1 MKKEN
6 TTEKVEKE
14 NDVIT
19 NDKTDTAVQKAK
31 SLIIKLED
39 LVPFKDHPYKVI
51 ENEGMIELTDSIAE
65 HGILN
70 PLLVRPLEGEDGKYE
85 IISGHRRY
93 AAAQKLGMRKVP
105 CTVHFIDRDA
115 ATVMMVDSNCQR
127 TELLPSEKAFAY
139 KMKMD
144 AIKRM
149 PGRKPAE
156 NVSPVETQKRSS
168 DIIAKEAGES
178 RAQIDRYIRLTYLVP
193 ELLQYVDEG
202 KIGMRP
208 AVEMSYLDEEI
219 QRDIVDRIDES
230 GGKVF
235 PSHAQT
241 RLIREKVAEGE
252 ITYEDITAI
261 MDEPKPN
268 QAEKVSIKRADLTK
282 YFPSSY
288 TPEQIIKSIL
298 GILETQRQRE
308 QQELQR
314 KERKRDDGA
323 R

>member
-1 MKKEN
+1 MTTKNKK

-14 NDVIT
+14 
-19 NDKTDTAVQKAK
+19 TDTIVEVKNETTTPKSK

-51 ENEGMIELTDSIAE
+51 ENEGMIELTESISE

-70 PLLVRPLEGEDGKYE
+70 PLLVRPLESEDGKYE
-85 IISGHRRY
+85 IISGHRRFF
-93 AAAQKLGMRKVP
+93 AAQKLDMKKIP

-127 TELLPSEKAFAY
+127 TELLPSEKAWAY
-139 KMKMD
+139 KMKVEALSHQGKTSGPVVPKSDD
-144 AIKRM
+144 ARTT
-149 PGRKPAE
+149 AE
-156 NVSPVETQKRSS
+156 VG
-168 DIIAKEAGES
+168 AKYGDGYKTV
-178 RAQIDRYIRLTYLVP
+178 QRYIRLTYLVP
-193 ELLQYVDEG
+193 ELLQYVDDG

-208 AVEMSYLDEEI
+208 AVEMSYLDEEV

-230 GGKVF
+230 GGEVF

-241 RLIREKVAEGE
+241 RRIREKAAEGK
-252 ITYEDITAI
+252 ITYEDIVAI

-268 QAEKVSIKRADLTK
+268 QAEKVKIPAD
-282 YFPSSY
+282 
-288 TPEQIIKSIL
+288 
-298 GILETQRQRE
+298 
-308 QQELQR
+308 EL
-314 KERKRDDGA
+314 RKRIGKNLTDEDFIKYLYTAVDYYKKYLECQRDRDA

>member
-1 MKKEN
+1 MKKES
-6 TTEKVEKE
+6 TTEKVRKE
-14 NDVIT
+14 TDIIT

-51 ENEGMIELTDSIAE
+51 ENEGMIELTESIAE

-168 DIIAKEAGES
+168 EIIAKEAGES

-230 GGKVF
+230 GGEVF

-241 RLIREKVAEGE
+241 RRIREKATEGE